1 MKNKLLIGFL
11 IFTVISSLIVLFTVS
26 NRKQGIKNKRI
37 VVTAPIN
44 YNKRLCSVIE
54 KNKGIAISMPTISIY
69 IKNDNP
75 KLDSL
80 LYNLSNYKYIA
91 LPSRNA
97 IKAFYTRAKELRI
110 PDKILQKPIYSA
122 IGKDTEYLKELNL
135 LNILSIDEPSPKG
148 IATALSKTKNI
159 KGKMI
164 AVLAPEVVGLTEPD
178 VIPSFI
184 ELLNNIGLKVTRIN
198 AYTTQINNKNK
209 FIDIISD
216 IKKGNIDL
224 IAFTSSAEIEALL
237 LFINGK
243 EHIGN
248 AKISCFGP
256 YTSANAKKAGLIPC
270 FTSTNYRS
278 FNDYVKSM
286 NDFFLKE

>member
-1 MKNKLLIGFL
+1 MKNKLPIGYL
-11 IFTVISSLIVLFTVS
+11 LFTITS
-26 NRKQGIKNKRI
+26 TLLLLLIINNGNKGIRNKRI

-44 YNKRLCSVIE
+44 YNKRLCSIIE
-54 KNKGIAISMPTISIY
+54 NNKGIAISMPTISIY
-69 IKNDNP
+69 IKKDNP

-97 IKAFYTRAKELRI
+97 IKAFYSRAKELKI

-122 IGKDTEYLKELNL
+122 IGKDVEYLKELNL
-135 LNILSIDEPSPKG
+135 SNILSIDEPSPKG
-148 IATALSKTKNI
+148 IATALSKTRNI
-159 KGKMI
+159 KGEMI

-178 VIPSFI
+178 VIPSFLD
-184 ELLNNIGLKVTRIN
+184 LLNDIGLRVTRIN
-198 AYTTQINNKNK
+198 AYTTQINNRNK
-209 FIDIISD
+209 FIDIITD

-237 LFINGK
+237 LFVNGK
-243 EHIGN
+243 KHISN
-248 AKISCFGP
+248 IKISCFGP
-256 YTSANAKKAGLIPC
+256 YTAANAEKAGLKPC